1 MCQNFMKSTK
11 SQKKTL
17 VLHYSIYI
25 YIYIDMGSPNKTKI
39 RVIDQII
46 NKMNL
51 MGSST
56 DPVLDVFFNDH

>member
-1 MCQNFMKSTK
+1 
-11 SQKKTL
+11 
-17 VLHYSIYI
+17 
-25 YIYIDMGSPNKTKI
+25 MGSPNKTKI

-51 MGSST
+51 MGRST